1 MERKSVWFWGLFL
14 SIILPFVFM
23 FNPIMFIVVCMLFVW
38 ILIKDEKNLSNRTIV
53 AILATT
59 LFSGVSVLGFRL
71 YDWVILIA
79 VLCSAF
85 RIISKPINTN
95 SLMRITLFLIVVV
108 ANAFINFGGENV
120 ISEVLRYFIS
130 IALIILVL
138 SFDDFSTEN
147 IENMHEK
154 IQILCIANL
163 ILAFLTFFLSQ
174 DTLFKNYE
182 LGYLNT
188 NLFLFSQE
196 IRLFGFFSDP
206 NKFMAF
212 SACLLFMVEY
222 YIAPSKKRNFT
233 IALLLIA
240 IIASLARTALVMVV
254 AYVVLKLLKC
264 IEKKSK
270 GLSYTVIIVLALG
283 IGLLYFSG
291 IIDKLIEEA
300 YALMAEILHRD
311 RTAEIN
317 GSVSEDSRIVIWKEA
332 IEFIKKKVII
342 GYGWLSNEVLLP
354 YPTHN
359 TVLALLLDS
368 GIIGLVSFLFLFSPL
383 LKIDRWDISVSMIIV
398 PALFLDMQNYRLY
411 FLLLALLMLTNN
423 KSVSKQRLKN
433 VR

>member
-95 SLMRITLFLIVVV
+95 SLMRITLFSIVVV
-108 ANAFINFGGENV
+108 ANAFINFWGENV

-188 NLFLFSQE
+188 NLFLSSQE
-196 IRLFGFFSDP
+196 TRLFGFFSDP
-206 NKFMAF
+206 NKFMSF

-222 YIAPSKKRNFT
+222 YISPSKKRNLT
-233 IALLLIA
+233 VALLLIA
-240 IIASLARTALVMVV
+240 IIASLARTALVMVA

-270 GLSYTVIIVLALG
+270 GLSYTVIIVLVLG

-291 IIDKLIEEA
+291 IIDKLIEET
-300 YALMAEILHRD
+300 YTLMAEILHRD

-317 GSVSEDSRIVIWKEA
+317 GSVSEDGRIVIWKEA

-368 GIIGLVSFLFLFSPL
+368 GVIGLVSFLFLFSPL